1 MLNTNSNPKA
11 IVTALINSALIAS
24 ALFSTSAIF
33 AQNSAQQTNLSH
45 LVKGG
50 YGGTVVVSPVPGDPT
65 ASGQALRKS
74 LDNLNPEPSARFRW
88 LVKIEPGVYELGGN
102 PLAMRQFVDI
112 EGGGIAATTLRG
124 NVGPISGAAAR
135 EDLSS
140 ADSLVDGDAGGLN
153 QGLIVGASN
162 AELRQLTV
170 ECVPTAAQPACMA
183 MLNES
188 ASPSLRN
195 LRLRVTAP
203 SPGSHWG
210 IRNYDAAPALDH
222 VEIEVSGS
230 QNGDNYGLVNVGE
243 SFQTVI
249 DLRNST
255 IAVSGAEATNNWA
268 VLNRRFA
275 QVHPVLNSTLTATGG
290 TNAAGLL
297 YTDAGFSGD
306 FYVQHSTITASG
318 ASGESIGI
326 NQRDSGDDSVRPIIQ
341 FSSISGDTHGIL
353 MSFNNSVVVEDSELF
368 GNQLSVG
375 AGNVD
380 LTRTFIRGGEIFGAN
395 SETCTDVED
404 PDHNHFPDTCP

>member
-1 MLNTNSNPKA
+1 MFHTNSKSKA
-11 IVTALINSALIAS
+11 LATAIINSALITS
-24 ALFSTSAIF
+24 ALFPASVIF
-33 AQNSAQQTNLSH
+33 AQDAARPAGVSRV
-45 LVKGG
+45 VKGG
-50 YGGTVVVSPVPGDPT
+50 YGGTAVVSPVPGDPA
-65 ASGQALRKS
+65 ASGQALRKA
-74 LDNLNPEPSARFRW
+74 LTNLNPEPSARFRW

-124 NVGPISGAAAR
+124 NVGPASGAAAR

-140 ADSLVDGDAGGLN
+140 ADSRVEGEAGGLN
-153 QGLIVGASN
+153 QGLIAGASN

-183 MLNES
+183 MLNEN
-188 ASPSLRN
+188 ASPSLAN
-195 LRLRVTAP
+195 LRLRVTEP
-203 SPGSHWG
+203 SNGSHWG
-210 IRNYDAAPALDH
+210 MRNYDAAPVLDH
-222 VEIEVSGS
+222 VEIEVSGA

-268 VLNRRFA
+268 VVNRRFA

-290 TNAAGLL
+290 INAAGLL

-318 ASGESIGI
+318 GSAESIGI

-341 FSSISGDTHGIL
+341 LSSISGDTHGIL
-353 MSFNNSVVVEDSELF
+353 MSLNNSVVVEDSELF
-368 GNQLSVG
+368 GNQLAVG
-375 AGNVD
+375 AGDVV

>member
-1 MLNTNSNPKA
+1 MLNINSSSTA
-11 IVTALINSALIAS
+11 LTTALITS

-33 AQNSAQQTNLSH
+33 AQNSAQQTNVSRLS
-45 LVKGG
+45 KGG
-50 YGGTVVVSPVPGDPT
+50 YGATVVVSPVPGDPA

-74 LDNLNPEPSARFRW
+74 LGNLSPEPSSRFRW

-102 PLAMRQFVDI
+102 PLAMRPFVDL

-124 NVGPISGAAAR
+124 NVGPTSGAAAR

-140 ADSLVDGDAGGLN
+140 EASLVAGDAGGLN

-183 MLNES
+183 MLNEG
-188 ASPSLRN
+188 ASPRLLN
-195 LRLRVTAP
+195 LRLQVTAP
-203 SPGSHWG
+203 SQGSHWG

-222 VEIEVSGS
+222 VEIEVSGA
-230 QNGDNYGLVNVGE
+230 QNGDNYGLVNVGQ
-243 SFQTVI
+243 SFQTKI

-255 IAVSGAEATNNWA
+255 IAVSGAAATNNWA

-275 QVHPVLNSTLTATGG
+275 QVHPLLNSTLTATGG
-290 TNAAGLL
+290 INAAGLV
-297 YTDAGFSGD
+297 YTDAGYSGD

-326 NQRDSGDDSVRPIIQ
+326 NQRDSYDTSVRPIIQ

-353 MSFNNSVVVEDSELF
+353 MSYNNSVVVEDSELF
-368 GNQLSVG
+368 GNQFSVS
-375 AGNVD
+375 AGNVS
-380 LTRTFIRGGEIFGAN
+380 LTRTWIRGGEIFGAT